1 LGKKNTIVL
10 LLLLAAGVGLD
21 RASRADEWDL
31 GGDSDVGPATDNV
44 LFHGSVQ
51 VHDLLSQGVNSDQDW
66 FKVKS
71 RPFSSYEVVI
81 DGLTGDLDLTTADV
95 QRFAGNGTD
104 LLQTAVVSDDGGV
117 LSLDWSLGAPD
128 PALSARGTS
137 LQADDPRLNFVRV
150 AGPACGTGC
159 QAEDRYRVRFF
170 ETTYT
175 IPRFNNTGTQ
185 ATTLLIQNSSDR
197 VCIAGCYYFDANGA
211 PLDITTFLGLEPGEL
226 KVVPPGSLPQ
236 GQSGS
241 VRVAHT
247 CGYGGLS
254 GKAVS
259 VEATTGF
266 TFDTPLVLRP
276 W

>member
-1 LGKKNTIVL
+1 LNKKTTIVL
-10 LLLLAAGVGLD
+10 GLLLAAGAGSG
-21 RASRADEWDL
+21 RAVRADEWDVGSTTD
-31 GGDSDVGPATDNV
+31 GGFGTHNV

-66 FKVKS
+66 FKVKN
-71 RPFSSYEVVI
+71 RPFSSYQVVI
-81 DGLTGDLDLTTADV
+81 DGLTGDLDLTSADV
-95 QRFAGNGTD
+95 QQLAGNGT
-104 LLQTAVVSDDGGV
+104 LLQDAVVSDNGGV
-117 LSLDWSLGAPD
+117 LSLDWSLGTID

-137 LQADDPRLNFVRV
+137 LQADDPRVNFVRV
-150 AGPACGTGC
+150 AGPACGTAC

-197 VCIAGCYYFDANGA
+197 GCTAGCYYFDANGA
-211 PLDITTFLGLEPGEL
+211 LLDIITSLDLEPGEL

-236 GQSGS
+236 GQAGS